1 VDWIMPIAGMLVG
14 WVTNILAI
22 EMLFSPRKP
31 LYLLGKKVP
40 FTPGLIPQ
48 NRDKMLDIASDR
60 VSNVMIDTLNDEGAK
75 ESYEIFNKI
84 LDAHWSTKLFLGDK
98 ARKDIFKRLGRTIVS
113 NPDVLNMIK
122 KTVKNQMSKYSI
134 DEMELLVRKIS
145 RESLQGI
152 KIIGAVTGLVVGV
165 IAMLIG
171 GI

>member
-1 VDWIMPIAGMLVG
+1 MPIAGMLVG